1 MYKITLSGQDKVKEA
16 LRKWEQIEVIVYGWM
31 KGGKPDQIMQKSF
44 AMNFARE
51 GREEKWSE
59 LSEETIR
66 SRDYLGYDER
76 PILQRSGELMESITS
91 MFGKVTTASK
101 EVQMTWGLEQL
112 PEHVRKKFGPNQI
125 GKGKAGQD
133 LPARPMIGFQE
144 QDGTSLSRSLRDW
157 ILMEMQ

>member
-1 MYKITLSGQDKVKEA
+1 MYKITLTGQEKVQEA
-16 LRKWEQIEVIVYGWM
+16 LGKWAQIEVIVYGWM

-44 AMNFARE
+44 AMNFAGQ
-51 GREEKWSE
+51 GREEKWTE
-59 LSEETIR
+59 LSEETIK
-66 SRDYLGYDER
+66 SRDYLGYDDG
-76 PILQRSGELMESITS
+76 PILQRSGGLMEAVTS
-91 MFGKVTTASK
+91 MFGKVTTSSK

-112 PEHVRKKFGPNQI
+112 PENVRKKFGPNQI

-144 QDGTSLSRSLRDW
+144 SDGTTLSRSLRDW